1 LISALSR
8 GFQQLFDPPTR
19 RFVIL
24 CALTA
29 LFTLVILIVSS
40 WIAVSHLEF
49 LRWQWA
55 EWALDLVIFVA
66 TLFIA
71 WLIFPAA
78 LSTTVGLFLDSV
90 ATQVERRHYPG
101 LPSPRAQP
109 LAEALLSSLKLA
121 SVALGLNILA
131 LPLYFSLWPP
141 FNLFVFY
148 GLNGYLLGREYF
160 ETIALRRLSA
170 GEAKEL
176 WRKEKRRI
184 FAAGVLITV
193 MLTIPF
199 LNLVAPVV
207 ATAFMLHLFQAMRI
221 PERA

>member
-1 LISALSR
+1 
-8 GFQQLFDPPTR
+8 
-19 RFVIL
+19 
-24 CALTA
+24 
-29 LFTLVILIVSS
+29 
-40 WIAVSHLEF
+40 
-49 LRWQWA
+49 
-55 EWALDLVIFVA
+55 
-66 TLFIA
+66 
-71 WLIFPAA
+71 
-78 LSTTVGLFLDSV
+78 
-90 ATQVERRHYPG
+90 
-101 LPSPRAQP
+101 
-109 LAEALLSSLKLA
+109 
-121 SVALGLNILA
+121 
-131 LPLYFSLWPP
+131 
-141 FNLFVFY
+141 LFVFY